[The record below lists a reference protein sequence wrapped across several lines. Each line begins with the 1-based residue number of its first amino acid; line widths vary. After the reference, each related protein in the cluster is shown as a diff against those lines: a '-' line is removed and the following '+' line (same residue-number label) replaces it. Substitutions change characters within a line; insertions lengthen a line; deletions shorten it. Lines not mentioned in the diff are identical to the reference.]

1 MKNGRVE
8 KGITVWG
15 VSGNDFFITH
25 NYHLFLYTLEK
36 IKLEM
41 HSLVRGQSDVLLTDV
56 VQEQSIVCQV

>member
-1 MKNGRVE
+1 MG
-8 KGITVWG
+8 GGG

-56 VQEQSIVCQV
+56 VQEQSIVCHV